1 MATSTRIRTASPA
14 KKRKRTSPGKI
25 IGTLTAVTLVG
36 VAGVM
41 GTFAALTD
49 TTTNEDNEFN
59 AATIDLADN
68 DADGF
73 MYQVDDQIP
82 GEFVE
87 KCIEISYTGGR
98 DSDVELYM
106 STPVDLLAPYLN
118 LTIEAGTQAGPAFP
132 DCTGFAPDGAA
143 LFTGTLADFQ
153 TDHGAAGDGVAYSP
167 NGSDPWA
174 SGDTAVYRVRLEL
187 ADVVRGPGED
197 SSGSHNFTWQ
207 ATAVA

>member
-1 MATSTRIRTASPA
+1 MATSTKVRTATPA
-14 KKRKRTSPGKI
+14 TKRKRTSPGKI
-25 IGTLTAVTLVG
+25 LATLTAVTLVG

-87 KCIEISYTGGR
+87 KCIEISYSGGR
-98 DSDVELYM
+98 ESDVELYM

-118 LTIEAGTQAGPAFP
+118 LTIEAGSQASPVFP
-132 DCTGFAPDGAA
+132 GCAGFAPDGLLSSRAPWRTSRPTTVPRVPGWPTA
-143 LFTGTLADFQ
+143 RTASTPGPPVTPSCTG
-153 TDHGAAGDGVAYSP
+153 S
-167 NGSDPWA
+167 GSSWPTSSA
-174 SGDTAVYRVRLEL
+174 
-187 ADVVRGPGED
+187 GPGRN

>member
-1 MATSTRIRTASPA
+1 MATSTKVRTATPA

-25 IGTLTAVTLVG
+25 LATLTAVTLVG

-87 KCIEISYTGGR
+87 KCIEISYSGGR
-98 DSDVELYM
+98 ESDVELYM

-118 LTIEAGTQAGPAFP
+118 LTIEAGSQASPVFP
-132 DCTGFAPDGAA
+132 GCAGFAPDGAA

-153 TDHGAAGDGVAYSP
+153 TDHGAAGAGWPTART
-167 NGSDPWA
+167 A
-174 SGDTAVYRVRLEL
+174 STPGPPVDSRRVPGPAR
-187 ADVVRGPGED
+187 AGRRRPRPGEN

>member
-1 MATSTRIRTASPA
+1 MATSTKIRQATPA

-25 IGTLTAVTLVG
+25 LATLTAVTLVG
-36 VAGVM
+36 AAGVM

-118 LTIEAGTQAGPAFP
+118 LTIEAGSQASPVFP
-132 DCTGFAPDGAA
+132 GCAGFTADGAP

-153 TDHGAAGDGVAYSP
+153 TGHAAAGDGVAYSP
-167 NGSDPWA
+167 NGVAPWTT
-174 SGDTAVYRVRLEL
+174 GDTVVYRVRLEL
-187 ADVVRGPGED
+187 ADVVRGPGEN
-197 SSGSHNFTWQ
+197 SSGAHDFTWQ
-207 ATAVA
+207 ATAV